1 MVDCV
6 LYYMNHWMLFFLLQ
20 GTCLYQTSHNKSL
33 YGNTHWSAQKTGAIQ
48 RSQQGFFWLFKI
60 PNEHTTW
67 NFEILVYW
75 QVVYIFSAYWWR
87 AIKTSNIC
95 ELLQFWRLA
104 HTPQNYLPII
114 WSQWWP
120 HLLQCKHYYSYL
132 LYTREFYW
140 NRGTNY
146 IPFWDSKLYIMMAS
160 WEEIY
165 AVGQSCK
172 RTIRNIVSPT
182 ASAHKATM
190 WSHREI

>member
-6 LYYMNHWMLFFLLQ
+6 LYYMNHWMFFFFLLQ

-33 YGNTHWSAQKTGAIQ
+33 CGNTHWSAQKTGAIQ

-104 HTPQNYLPII
+104 QH
-114 WSQWWP
+114 
-120 HLLQCKHYYSYL
+120 HK
-132 LYTREFYW
+132 
-140 NRGTNY
+140 TN
-146 IPFWDSKLYIMMAS
+146 FD
-160 WEEIY
+160 
-165 AVGQSCK
+165 QSDC
-172 RTIRNIVSPT
+172 
-182 ASAHKATM
+182 
-190 WSHREI
+190 